1 MKMDGSVANSRRIG
15 QLLVVKQ
22 RDAIPVARWQG
33 GKVAR
38 VWWNTVATE
47 RYPTTT
53 QHVLLFCNCTAFGVT
68 SDVAG

>member
-33 GKVAR
+33 GKGVVEYGRNGA
-38 VWWNTVATE
+38 VSDHNTTCV
-47 RYPTTT
+47 
-53 QHVLLFCNCTAFGVT
+53 VVCNCTAFGVT